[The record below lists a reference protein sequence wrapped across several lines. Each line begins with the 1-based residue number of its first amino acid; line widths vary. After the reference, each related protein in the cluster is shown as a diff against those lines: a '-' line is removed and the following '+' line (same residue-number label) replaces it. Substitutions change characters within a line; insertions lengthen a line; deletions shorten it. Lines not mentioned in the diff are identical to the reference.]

1 MSETNGLE
9 LITLK
14 EAAELLRLKPQTMRL
29 YITNGR
35 LPREFLCS
43 QWHKR
48 PLIFKDKLIEFIRN
62 PEKYQPKLC
71 L

>member
-1 MSETNGLE
+1 MDLN

-14 EAAELLRLKPQTMRL
+14 EAAEMLRIKPQTMRL

-48 PLIFKDKLIEFIRN
+48 PLIFKDRLIEFINN

>member
-14 EAAELLRLKPQTMRL
+14 EAAELLRIKPQTMRL

-48 PLIFKDKLIEFIRN
+48 PLIFKDRLIEFIRH
-62 PEKYQPKLC
+62 PEKYEQKLC